1 MKRFLSFFLSLLNI
15 SSIQNSPFFGL
26 FPPTSDVSSN
36 TLLATCLSHDSSG
49 SSSNGSSTAFS
60 FTDSAYAS
68 SSSPP
73 PVPATQKQQSY
84 TNNTASQSISI
95 MRSLQSQQQQ
105 FPHPQSQQQQHQ
117 QMKHLLTHPSL
128 ITGLPTSTPSS
139 SLSSVHSVTTDNPS
153 SSFFHKQQQQQ
164 QQHQENHYNHWDCP
178 LCQEPY
184 KQTRPQVLQCFHTL
198 CQTCVEK
205 SSSSSSSQNDDEGN
219 ICCPLCGLTT
229 MIKDILPDF
238 TLQNNHSNLSN
249 DYMLTLAENFN
260 QCCTACKSAESMAI
274 AKCFQCSSFLC
285 QQCVCAHQI
294 MNCFEG
300 HRVSLHFEQ
309 NK

>member
-1 MKRFLSFFLSLLNI
+1 MHHHHHHHQYQQDKK
-15 SSIQNSPFFGL
+15 
-26 FPPTSDVSSN
+26 
-36 TLLATCLSHDSSG
+36 
-49 SSSNGSSTAFS
+49 
-60 FTDSAYAS
+60 
-68 SSSPP
+68 
-73 PVPATQKQQSY
+73 KQAY

-95 MRSLQSQQQQ
+95 MRGLQSQQQQ
-105 FPHPQSQQQQHQ
+105 QQPFSHLQQQQQQ
-117 QMKHLLTHPSL
+117 QMKHLLTHPSVHASL

-139 SLSSVHSVTTDNPS
+139 SLSSVHSVTTDHPCS
-153 SSFFHKQQQQQ
+153 SSSPFFHKQQQ
-164 QQHQENHYNHWDCP
+164 QQHQENHHNYWDCP

-198 CQTCVEK
+198 CQACVEK
-205 SSSSSSSQNDDEGN
+205 SSQNDDGN

-238 TLQNNHSNLSN
+238 TVQNNHSNFSN

-300 HRVSLHFEQ
+300 HRVSLHFA
-309 NK
+309 